1 MYRSWSYTPHL
12 ALAAGVPLLLHG
24 AWVSAVIAAGV
35 GTLASWCQRTIP
47 RFYTGKHPPARNTV
61 PGEWAP

>member
-1 MYRSWSYTPHL
+1 M
-12 ALAAGVPLLLHG
+12 PLLLRG
-24 AWVSAVIAAGV
+24 AWIGAVVAAALGALT
-35 GTLASWCQRTIP
+35 GWCCRTIP